1 MRIVRGEDF
10 VKGRSHCTSCGHE
23 LSAADLV
30 PVFSFC
36 LHKGKCRYCGEKISL
51 RYPLTELFFMTLS
64 LGLYVPYIC
73 FCFGNPITF
82 FKYWFLTGCLF
93 VTALTD
99 LEIFEIP
106 DGVLITGGISWIIF
120 TGAEL
125 FLGIHDVM
133 WVLNH
138 LLACVI
144 IAGVMLLLSLI
155 MDKIMGRDS
164 LGGGDI
170 KLFALLG
177 LYLGY
182 GGSYELII
190 LSCVLGLIFALIR
203 KILLPNASKEFP
215 FGPSLAFAGYLLL
228 IFGDRITDWYLG
240 LFF

>member
-1 MRIVRGEDF
+1 
-10 VKGRSHCTSCGHE
+10 
-23 LSAADLV
+23 
-30 PVFSFC
+30 
-36 LHKGKCRYCGEKISL
+36 
-51 RYPLTELFFMTLS
+51 
-64 LGLYVPYIC
+64 
-73 FCFGNPITF
+73 
-82 FKYWFLTGCLF
+82 
-93 VTALTD
+93 
-99 LEIFEIP
+99 
-106 DGVLITGGISWIIF
+106 
-120 TGAEL
+120 
-125 FLGIHDVM
+125 M

-144 IAGVMLLLSLI
+144 IAVVMLLLSLL

-190 LSCVLGLIFALIR
+190 LSCVLGLTFALIR
-203 KILLPNASKEFP
+203 KKLLPNASKDFP